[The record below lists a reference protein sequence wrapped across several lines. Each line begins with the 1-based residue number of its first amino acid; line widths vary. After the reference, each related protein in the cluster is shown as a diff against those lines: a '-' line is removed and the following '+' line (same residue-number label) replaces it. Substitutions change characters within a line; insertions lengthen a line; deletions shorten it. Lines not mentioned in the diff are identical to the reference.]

1 MAAPLAKKKLLGILL
16 RAISDS
22 GWQAIVTSSVHPFLL
37 RVFREDERGFDVRVY
52 IWNCTHGGGAKRA
65 TDEYRIQLTG
75 VVPNVVS
82 GVTTLLLGWHNGYGV
97 FVGFDIAMHKGQ
109 DAKSPSIQI
118 KEAALADAHLNAFSI
133 YERHNN
139 EIAVAFRP
147 EFWVEYALN
156 SKSLHRTGKAVKDLS
171 LLNSLNTI
179 TDAQIESVK
188 TKNRQTIIRQ
198 IAIKYRAYD
207 FRRRVLGAYSH
218 RCAICGV
225 QLDLIDAAHIIP
237 VFDATS
243 TDETTNGVALCKL
256 HHAAFD
262 RNLVSFDEHY
272 KIEVNK
278 EEVARLKHHGKS
290 AGLNGFKKQLKTALI
305 LPNDRRDYP
314 KVSYI
319 KKANSIRKWLGK
331 GQA

>member
-1 MAAPLAKKKLLGILL
+1 MAAPLAKKELLSVLL

-22 GWQAIVTSSVHPFLL
+22 GWQAIITSSIHPFRI
-37 RVFREDERGFDVRVY
+37 RVFREDDLGFDVCVY

-75 VVPNVVS
+75 VVPDVLS
-82 GVTTLLLGWHNGYGV
+82 GVTTLLLGWHEGYGV

-109 DAKSPSIQI
+109 VAHSPSIQI
-118 KEAALADAHLNAFSI
+118 KEAALADAHLNAFAI

-139 EIAVAFRP
+139 EIAVAFLP

-156 SKSLHRTGKAVKDLS
+156 SKSLHETGKAVKDLS

-179 TDAQIESVK
+179 TEAQIESVK
-188 TKNRQTIIRQ
+188 TKDRQTIIRQ

-218 RCAICGV
+218 QCAICGV
-225 QLDLIDAAHIIP
+225 QLDLVDAAHIIP
-237 VFDATS
+237 VADATS

-272 KIEVNK
+272 RIEVN
-278 EEVARLKHHGKS
+278 EEEAARLKSHGKS
-290 AGLNGFKKQLKTALI
+290 GGLNDFKKQMKTALI

-314 KVSYI
+314 KASYI
-319 KKANSIRKWLGK
+319 KKAKSVRKWMGK